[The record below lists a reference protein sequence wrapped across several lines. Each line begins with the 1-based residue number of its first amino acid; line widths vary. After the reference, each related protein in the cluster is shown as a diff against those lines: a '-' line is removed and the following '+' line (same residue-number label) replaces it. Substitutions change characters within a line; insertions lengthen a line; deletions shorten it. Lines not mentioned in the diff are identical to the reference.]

1 MNNRQSEQNKI
12 TALYCR
18 LSQDDGREGES
29 NSIVNQKALLKEYAR
44 KHGFKH
50 LQFFVDDGYSGT
62 SFDRPSFREMEQL
75 IENGKLGTVIVKDMS
90 RLGRNYLQVGMY
102 TDIVFPE
109 NDVRF
114 IAVNDNVDSAVQT
127 EFDMTPIRNFCNE
140 LYARDTAKKIKSTFR
155 MKGESGKH
163 LTTNP
168 PFGFIKDTE
177 DRDKWLIDE
186 EAAQTVRYIFKL
198 CYDGL
203 GPTQIAKKLKA
214 EKVLTPTAYKAQKDG
229 KLLPAEPYKWAQKTV
244 AGILEKLEYIGH
256 TENFKTTSKNYRSK
270 KRVWN
275 DKENRRIFEDTH
287 PAIVDRHIFE
297 TVQEIRKHK
306 RRPTATGKI
315 SIFSGKV
322 FCADCGAKLHYCTA
336 NAFKEN
342 QDFFVCANY
351 RSNTG
356 TCTGHY
362 IRAVTLNRLVFR
374 HIQGVLSYIQQFEAS
389 FVKKEMEKANAERK
403 LSVEKAKV
411 DIVTLKRRDEDL
423 DTLFKRIY
431 EDMVSGRLS
440 AERFD
445 KLSSEYET
453 EQKDVKM
460 AILDLQELIDSGE
473 QEQHD
478 LQQFLKNVR
487 KYTDPQELTAEILN
501 DLVDKIVV
509 HAPDKSSGHRK
520 QKIEIYYKAAG
531 IINIADEDCVAL
543 DGRLGM
549 QNRKK
554 KTA

>member
-1 MNNRQSEQNKI
+1 MNRQSDNKI

-29 NSIVNQKALLKEYAR
+29 NSIVNQKALLQEYAR
-44 KHGFKH
+44 KHRFKN
-50 LQFFVDDGYSGT
+50 LQFYVDDGFSGT
-62 SFDRPSFREMEQL
+62 NFDRPSFRNLEQQ
-75 IENGKLGTVIVKDMS
+75 IENGEIGTVIVKDMS

-140 LYARDTAKKIKSTFR
+140 LYARDTAKKIKSTFK

-168 PFGFIKDTE
+168 PFGYIKDT
-177 DRDKWLIDE
+177 DDKDKWLIDE
-186 EAAQTVRYIFKL
+186 EAAKTVRYIFEL
-198 CYDGL
+198 CCNGY
-203 GPTQIAKKLKA
+203 GPTQIVKRLQR
-214 EKVLTPTAYKAQKDG
+214 EKVLTPTAYYTQKKG
-229 KLLPAEPYKWAQKTV
+229 KLLPPEPFKWAQKTV
-244 AGILEKLEYIGH
+244 AGILERMEYIGH

-275 DKENRRIFEDTH
+275 DKENRKIFENTH
-287 PAIVDRHIFE
+287 PAIIDVHTFE

-322 FCADCGAKLHYCTA
+322 FCVDCGAKLYYCTG
-336 NAFKEN
+336 NDFKET

-374 HIQGVLSYIQQFEAS
+374 HIQNVLSYIQQFEAS
-389 FVKKEMEKANAERK
+389 FVKKEKEKAE
-403 LSVEKAKV
+403 LQHQMSLDKARV
-411 DIVTLKRRDEDL
+411 DIVTLRRRDEDL

-431 EDMVSGRLS
+431 EDMVGGRLT

-445 KLSSEYET
+445 KLSSEYEE
-453 EQKDVKM
+453 EQKKVK
-460 AILDLQELIDSGE
+460 AKIAELQELIDSGE
-473 QEQHD
+473 QSEYD
-478 LQQFLKNVR
+478 LKEFLKNVR
-487 KYTDPQELTAEILN
+487 KYTDPKELTAELLN
-501 DLVDKIVV
+501 DLVDKIIV

-520 QKIEIYYKAAG
+520 QKIEIYYKAVG
-531 IINIADEDCVAL
+531 IINIANDECVAL

-549 QNRKK
+549 KNRRK

>member
-29 NSIVNQKALLKEYAR
+29 NSIINQRTLLNEFAR
-44 KHGFKH
+44 SRRFKN
-50 LQFFVDDGYSGT
+50 LKFFVDDGYSGT
-62 SFDRPSFREMEQL
+62 NFDRPAFREMEKL
-75 IENGKLGTVIVKDMS
+75 IENGEVGTVIVKDMS

-114 IAVNDNVDSAVQT
+114 IAINDNVDSAVQT
-127 EFDMTPIRNFCNE
+127 DFDMTPIRNFCNE

-163 LTTNP
+163 LTSIP
-168 PFGFIKDTE
+168 PFGFVKDTE
-177 DRDKWLIDE
+177 DKDKWLIDE
-186 EAAQTVRYIFKL
+186 EAAETVRYIFKL
-198 CYDGL
+198 CCDGY
-203 GPTQIAKKLKA
+203 GPTQIAKKLKV
-214 EKVLTPTAYKAQKDG
+214 EKILTPTAYKAQKAG
-229 KLLPAEPYKWAQKTV
+229 NLLPSEPFKWAQKTV
-244 AGILEKLEYIGH
+244 AGILEKVEYIGH

-270 KRVWN
+270 KRIWN
-275 DKENRRIFEDTH
+275 DKENRKIFENTH
-287 PAIVDRHIFE
+287 PAIVDKYTFN

-322 FCADCGAKLHYCTA
+322 FCADCGAKLHFQTSH
-336 NAFKEN
+336 FHKES
-342 QDFFVCANY
+342 QECFVCANY

-356 TCTGHY
+356 SCTIHY
-362 IRAVTLNRLVFR
+362 IRAITLNRLVFK

-389 FVKKEMEKANAERK
+389 FVKKEREKADMQRRM
-403 LSVEKAKV
+403 SVDKAKV

-445 KLSSEYET
+445 KLSTEYEE
-453 EQKDVKM
+453 EQRQVKQ
-460 AILDLQELIDSGE
+460 IIVELQTLIDSGE
-473 QEQHD
+473 QGEID
-478 LQQFLKNVR
+478 LQEFLRNVR
-487 KYTDPQELTAEILN
+487 KYTDPKELTAEILN

-531 IINIADEDCVAL
+531 IINIADVDCVAL

>member
-1 MNNRQSEQNKI
+1 MNRQSENRI

-29 NSIVNQKALLKEYAR
+29 NSIVNQKSLLKEYAR
-44 KHGFKH
+44 KQHFKN
-50 LQFFVDDGYSGT
+50 LRFFVDDGYSGT

-75 IENGKLGTVIVKDMS
+75 IESGEVGAVIVKDMS

-114 IAVNDNVDSAVQT
+114 IAVNDNVDSEIQT

-163 LTTNP
+163 LTVNP
-168 PFGFIKDTE
+168 PFGYVKDTE
-177 DRDKWLIDE
+177 NKDKWLIDA
-186 EAAQTVRYIFKL
+186 EAAETVRYIFRL
-198 CYDGL
+198 CCDGY
-203 GPTQIAKKLKA
+203 GPTQIAKRLRA
-214 EKVLTPTAYKAQKDG
+214 EKVLTPTAYKAQKSG
-229 KLLPAEPYKWAQKTV
+229 KLLPSEPYKWAQKTV
-244 AGILEKLEYIGH
+244 AGILEKVEYLGH
-256 TENFKTTSKNYRSK
+256 TENFKTASKNYRSK
-270 KRVWN
+270 KRVPN
-275 DKENRRIFEDTH
+275 AKENRKLFENTH
-287 PAIVDRHIFE
+287 PAIVDKNTFD
-297 TVQEIRKHK
+297 TVQEIRRNR

-322 FCADCGAKLHYCTA
+322 FCADCGAKLHFQTSHYH
-336 NAFKEN
+336 KES
-342 QDFFVCANY
+342 QECFVCANY

-362 IRAVTLNRLVFR
+362 IRAVTLNKLVFR
-374 HIQGVLSYIQQFEAS
+374 HILGVLSYVQQFEAV
-389 FVKKEMEKANAERK
+389 FVKREKEKANAERMM
-403 LSVEKAKV
+403 SVEKAKV

-431 EDMVSGRLS
+431 EDMVAGRLS

-445 KLSSEYET
+445 KLSTEYEA
-453 EQKDVKM
+453 EQKEVKVK
-460 AILDLQELIDSGE
+460 IVQLQELIDSGE

-487 KYTDPQELTAEILN
+487 KYTDPEKLTAEILN
-501 DLVDKIVV
+501 DLVDKIVI

-520 QKIEIYYKAAG
+520 QKIEIYYKAVG
-531 IINIADEDCVAL
+531 IIEIADEDCIAL

>member
-1 MNNRQSEQNKI
+1 M
-12 TALYCR
+12 
-18 LSQDDGREGES
+18 
-29 NSIVNQKALLKEYAR
+29 
-44 KHGFKH
+44 
-50 LQFFVDDGYSGT
+50 
-62 SFDRPSFREMEQL
+62 
-75 IENGKLGTVIVKDMS
+75 
-90 RLGRNYLQVGMY
+90 
-102 TDIVFPE
+102 
-109 NDVRF
+109 
-114 IAVNDNVDSAVQT
+114 
-127 EFDMTPIRNFCNE
+127 
-140 LYARDTAKKIKSTFR
+140 
-155 MKGESGKH
+155 
-163 LTTNP
+163 
-168 PFGFIKDTE
+168 
-177 DRDKWLIDE
+177 
-186 EAAQTVRYIFKL
+186 
-198 CYDGL
+198 
-203 GPTQIAKKLKA
+203 
-214 EKVLTPTAYKAQKDG
+214 
-229 KLLPAEPYKWAQKTV
+229 
-244 AGILEKLEYIGH
+244 
-256 TENFKTTSKNYRSK
+256 
-270 KRVWN
+270 WN

-322 FCADCGAKLHYCTA
+322 FCADCGAKLHFQTSHSH
-336 NAFKEN
+336 KES
-342 QDFFVCANY
+342 QECFVCANY

-453 EQKDVKM
+453 EQKDVKA

-487 KYTDPQELTAEILN
+487 KYTDPEELTAEILN

-509 HAPDKSSGHRK
+509 HAPDKSSSHRK

-531 IINIADEDCVAL
+531 IINIANEDCVAL